1 KDSTVVDSAVLI
13 LSYRSFYGDSTQP
26 LRLTVSEISTSTP
39 LTTNIIYPANYPAL
53 YPVSTV
59 GNLADPI
66 SLDIRRIGDS
76 VINRYEKATNQ
87 IRIK

>member
-1 KDSTVVDSAVLI
+1 
-13 LSYRSFYGDSTQP
+13 
-26 LRLTVSEISTSTP
+26 
-39 LTTNIIYPANYPAL
+39 
-53 YPVSTV
+53 V

-87 IRIK
+87 IRIKLYNSVAQRFIKTYDSTNAYASDSAFGTFFRGIALKVDAVNPANALLYLNLTD